1 MSGSEATENK
11 SFRGVGSFRGR
22 QQDGEQRRDQR
33 LQSLKSMQSMRMA
46 RPQGLTPSLFPGVF
60 QKDSRWPAEVRRVP
74 MSLPWQI
81 TLFKPGSSVKCV
93 SHTVSPALA
102 PKQLRKC
109 N

>member
-46 RPQGLTPSLFPGVF
+46 
-60 QKDSRWPAEVRRVP
+60 
-74 MSLPWQI
+74 
-81 TLFKPGSSVKCV
+81 KP
-93 SHTVSPALA
+93 
-102 PKQLRKC
+102 
-109 N
+109 